1 MLIFSLSPPCWRGDY
16 GHYLRRP
23 DLKQEFVSEWQKYFN
38 SSMWDSTRYDEQTK
52 AELHLRLD
60 VRTDV
65 TSVCKYGLAR
75 FIGNF
80 VHCLQEL
87 CERLWDISETRKEH
101 GDRERDALMHGGR
114 LEDQAAVLVNHHA
127 ILMQVAVVCNSL
139 PFWWLGWLL
148 TELLSS
154 KPFISS
160 FFLFPGGA
168 RPLSGHAADSEDL
181 LSGHAQ

>member
-1 MLIFSLSPPCWRGDY
+1 MVIFSLSLSPPCWRGDY

-60 VRTDV
+60 VRTDF
-65 TSVCKYGLAR
+65 TSVCKYRLAWSS
-75 FIGNF
+75 GNF
-80 VHCLQEL
+80 VHLLCLQEL

-127 ILMQVAVVCNSL
+127 ILMQVAVVLCVTAGINPRSA
-139 PFWWLGWLL
+139 
-148 TELLSS
+148 
-154 KPFISS
+154 
-160 FFLFPGGA
+160 FLV
-168 RPLSGHAADSEDL
+168 SWVAAHQNPSI
-181 LSGHAQ
+181 